1 MKISRTLSTTDLSRV
16 IEDFMK
22 NRLLKGTRKLNTLS
36 LEAEDEFGENSRVI
50 IISETVRIKDVLNMN
65 ELIFVAELSN
75 WLLLSFYNVKF
86 A

>member
-1 MKISRTLSTTDLSRV
+1 
-16 IEDFMK
+16 
-22 NRLLKGTRKLNTLS
+22 
-36 LEAEDEFGENSRVI
+36 
-50 IISETVRIKDVLNMN
+50 MN